1 VFYVFSDEMGFS
13 LVGCIR
19 NLTLNVEF
27 EDGKGAETV
36 ISVQRKNAAE
46 YDTSAFD
53 DAEMSERVEPDG
65 QRSDQTFRL
74 VDEGGRGKKEVA
86 DEQSIKPVSANRSHS
101 IEIQFDHVPVVKE
114 TYYPAMQKHG
124 PIDEKSEHMAYV
136 AKEFPLVN
144 PSAKDN
150 QCSGRPDNG
159 NKEKDFPLVML
170 NREEKELPW
179 LPDYDLKEP
188 QFNKPNESARGSMHN
203 ETDFS
208 QKIMS
213 REFGSANQM
222 SADFKSR
229 SASSGCF
236 TCGKEGHMSRDCP
249 SKKAV
254 ECRICKQ
261 EGHMSRDCP
270 AKKTNT
276 QCHSCGLEGHI
287 SRDCTAKKTNM
298 QCHSCGLEGHISR
311 DCTAKK
317 TNTQCHSCGLE
328 GHISRDCTAK
338 KTNTQCHSCGVEGHL
353 SRDCTAKKTNTK
365 CTNCG
370 LEGHISRD
378 CTASRACRNCGLE
391 GHISRDCTSSK
402 TCRKCGQ
409 EGHIIHECSVGKTA
423 FTCYNCGLEGH
434 MSRDCPTKK
443 TSSTECR
450 RCGQEGHM
458 ARDCPTSDGA
468 KDDRGILKIVLLV
481 FLSFSCWGQLLFYLI
496 NIGTFN

>member
-1 VFYVFSDEMGFS
+1 MFYVFSDEMGFS

-276 QCHSCGLEGHI
+276 QCHSCG
-287 SRDCTAKKTNM
+287 
-298 QCHSCGLEGHISR
+298 
-311 DCTAKK
+311 
-317 TNTQCHSCGLE
+317 
-328 GHISRDCTAK
+328 
-338 KTNTQCHSCGVEGHL
+338 VEGHL